1 MTNFIQG
8 SAAPVVAPTPAVPLP
23 QGVPAPEAPVT
34 GTPQQVY
41 RAFRAQRGILGDQMD
56 ELQSMRRDLVSQLSQ
71 QNQSPA
77 TKASL
82 EKRVA
87 NVDDRIADLDKQIAA
102 SDRAVAQAAA
112 VPGATVPT
120 PSPRPD
126 IPDPDM
132 VAGLSFALLFA
143 IAIPITIAYSRRI
156 WRRSAKTEVQ
166 LPTEMAERMAGLE
179 RGVEAI
185 ALEVERIG
193 EGQRFLTQTMV
204 ARGDARAIQAG
215 EPVPVPRRDQR

>member
-8 SAAPVVAPTPAVPLP
+8 SAAPVMVPAPAVALP
-23 QGVPAPEAPVT
+23 QGAPAPEATVA

-41 RAFRAQRGILGDQMD
+41 RAFRAQRSVLGDQMD

-82 EKRVA
+82 EKRIA
-87 NVDDRIADLDKQIAA
+87 SVDDRIADVDKQIAT

-120 PSPRPD
+120 PSPRLD
-126 IPDPDM
+126 NPDPDM

-143 IAIPITIAYSRRI
+143 IVIPITIAYSRRI

-166 LPTEMAERMAGLE
+166 LPTEMTERMASLE

-193 EGQRFLTQTMV
+193 EGQRFLTQAMV
-204 ARGDARAIQAG
+204 DRGEVRAMRAG
-215 EPVPVPRRDQR
+215 EPVPAQRGDQR